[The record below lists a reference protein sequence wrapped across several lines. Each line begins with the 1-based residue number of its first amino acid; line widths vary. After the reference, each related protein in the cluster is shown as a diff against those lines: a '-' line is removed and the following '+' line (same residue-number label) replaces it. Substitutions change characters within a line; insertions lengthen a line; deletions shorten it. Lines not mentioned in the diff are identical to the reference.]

1 METKLKL
8 ISELVEKDNSVKLT
22 SLVHLI
28 NEENLNQ
35 TFSEISKNKAPGIDG
50 VTAIEY
56 GENLDYNIAK
66 LIDTMKKGKY
76 YPQPVKR
83 VYIDKG
89 NGKKRPLG
97 LPSFEDKLVDT
108 NIARILNAIYEPIF
122 LDCSYGFRPNRN
134 CHQALKVL
142 NDSINFKRV
151 NFIID
156 ADIKGFFDNVDKQ
169 ILIDML
175 KYNIKDKNFNKLI
188 RKFIYAGVV
197 EDGCKYKSEVGVP
210 QGGVSSPIYANVYL
224 HYVLDLWFE
233 KVVKKTTKG
242 YVKLV
247 RYCDDFI
254 ILAETQEDTQN
265 ILKALKIRLLKFNL
279 ELSKEKTKVIELKRD
294 DFDKDIKGP
303 RTFDFL
309 GFTHFETKTR
319 NRKFRIGRKTNGKRM
334 SQKLGQINQWLRLI
348 RNQAKL
354 QDIWKQLC
362 RKVVGYFQYHA
373 VSDNVRNL
381 KIFMQRVTEIL
392 YKWINRRSQ
401 KQSMN
406 WKQFKR
412 YLKFHPLPRPRVI
425 HNFFIKKF
433 V

>member
-28 NEENLNQ
+28 NEENLKQ
-35 TFSEISKNKAPGIDG
+35 TYNEISKNKAPGIDG
-50 VTAIEY
+50 VNAIEY
-56 GENLDYNIAK
+56 GEDLDYNIAK
-66 LIDTMKKGKY
+66 LIGTMKKGKY

-97 LPSFEDKLVDT
+97 LPAFEDKLVDT
-108 NIARILNAIYEPIF
+108 NIAKILNAIYEPIF

-142 NDSINFKRV
+142 NDSINFKNI
-151 NFIID
+151 NFVID
-156 ADIKGFFDNVDKQ
+156 ADIKGFFDSVDKK
-169 ILIDML
+169 ILISML
-175 KYNIKDKNFNKLI
+175 KHNISDKNLNKLMS
-188 RKFIYAGVV
+188 RFINAGVV
-197 EDGCKYKSEVGVP
+197 EEGHNYNPEAGVP
-210 QGGVSSPIYANVYL
+210 QGGVSSPIYANIYL

-233 KVVKKTTKG
+233 KVVKKKTKG
-242 YVKLV
+242 YVELV

-254 ILAETQEDTQN
+254 ILAENQEDTHS
-265 ILKALKIRLLKFNL
+265 ILNALKKRLYKFNL
-279 ELSKEKTKVIELKRD
+279 ELSKEKTKIIELKRD
-294 DFDKDIKGP
+294 NFDKDIKGP

-319 NRKFRIGRKTNGKRM
+319 NGKFKIGRKTNGKRM
-334 SQKLGQINQWLRLI
+334 SQKLGEINQWLRLL
-348 RNQAKL
+348 RNQVKL
-354 QDIWKQLC
+354 QEIWKQLC
-362 RKVVGYFQYHA
+362 RKIVGYFQYHA
-373 VSDNVRNL
+373 VSGNVRNL
-381 KIFMQRVTEIL
+381 KTFIQKVTEIL

-406 WKQFKR
+406 WNQFKK
-412 YLKFHPLPRPRVI
+412 YLKYHPLPKPRVI
-425 HNFFIKKF
+425 HNFYTN
-433 V
+433 